1 MTQSN
6 DPDQIR
12 RDIERTRANL
22 SQDVNALTDEARPS
36 NVARR
41 QVNKVAEGARGLKE
55 RIMGSDDEPYGD
67 GRYGYG
73 YDRDVRTSGPSMGDR
88 AQQVG
93 QQAREGM
100 QDARQQASHG
110 LQQAG
115 QAIQGAPDQVKRG
128 TRGNPLA
135 AGLIAFG
142 VGALIGGLAPVSRR
156 EQRAVAQLADRA
168 QPLVEQARE
177 TAQGVAQE
185 VGENL
190 REPAQQAVQ
199 NVKES
204 ATDSVDTVK
213 GEGQQHA
220 QNLGDHAKEA
230 KGNVQDH

>member
-22 SQDVNALTDEARPS
+22 SQDVNALTDEARPG

-41 QVNKVAEGARGLKE
+41 QVNKVTDRARGLKD
-55 RIMGSDDEPYGD
+55 RIMGSDDEGYGEV
-67 GRYGYG
+67 GYGYG
-73 YDRDVRTSGPSMGDR
+73 YGRDLRTGGPSAGDR

-93 QQAREGM
+93 QQAREGL
-100 QDARQQASHG
+100 QDAREQAGQG
-110 LQQAG
+110 LHQAG
-115 QAIQGAPDQVKRG
+115 QAIQGAPAQVKRG

-168 QPLVEQARE
+168 QPYVEQARE
-177 TAQGVAQE
+177 TAQEVAQE
-185 VGENL
+185 VGDNL

-199 NVKES
+199 NVKDS
-204 ATDSVDTVK
+204 AAESVDSVK

-220 QNLGDHAKEA
+220 QDLGDHAKDA
-230 KGNVQDH
+230 KGTVQDH